1 MWFGEPDL
9 LGAGVCV
16 VLQGVLSD
24 VSEGSIC
31 GDINVVMLV
40 GETFMEEVSEEWK
53 SFLTA
58 VASLFTDVLSLPE
71 AIKVCE
77 K

>member
-1 MWFGEPDL
+1 MWFGEPSL
-9 LGAGVCV
+9 LGVGVCV
-16 VLQGVLSD
+16 VLPGALSD
-24 VSEGSIC
+24 VSEFSIC
-31 GDINVVMLV
+31 GDMNVVMFV
-40 GETFMEEVSEEWK
+40 GEVFLEEVSEEWK